1 MIRTFAG
8 RDTERLFHRESV
20 ARFRAFQRVA
30 QRRLYVLDQAN
41 DLRVIAQI
49 PGCRLEKLRG
59 DRRGQWSIRINKQ
72 WRVCF
77 RFEAGDAYDV
87 EIVDYH

>member
-1 MIRTFAG
+1 MIKSFAG
-8 RDTERLFHRESV
+8 RDTERLFHREPV

-30 QRRLYVLDQAN
+30 QRRLYALDQAN
-41 DLRVIAQI
+41 ALRVLAAI

-77 RFEAGDAYDV
+77 RFEAGDAYEV